1 MHKRRLVFA
10 AFVIVGMFDQ
20 AGRAGLY
27 PGAAG
32 QPGST
37 AIHMD
42 DPNIIAWADGWRD
55 YQVGSNCDPTWQTP
69 QLALGKAAG
78 TPFDIVSLG
87 RGGTIT
93 LIFPLGIGDREGF
106 DFLVFE
112 NSVNDT
118 FLELAYVEVSSDGI
132 YFFRFG
138 SDSQTT
144 DPVPAYGAVDPTMIT
159 GLAGKYRLGYGTP
172 FDLNELKGIS
182 SLLDITRVQ
191 YVRIVD
197 IVGDGTYLDSS
208 GNPIYDPYPTIGSA
222 GFDLEAVGVLNSC
235 NADFDG
241 SGAVDLLDLL
251 IFANAWLTRPADP
264 NWDSRCDLS
273 YDKDDWINYC
283 DFAVFSKQWQTEAAA
298 E

>member
-1 MHKRRLVFA
+1 MNKRRLVFA
-10 AFVIVGMFDQ
+10 AFVIVGLLDQ
-20 AGRAGLY
+20 AGRAGPY
-27 PGAAG
+27 PGPAG

-55 YQVGSNCDPTWQTP
+55 YQVGSNCESAWQTP

-78 TPFDIVSLG
+78 NPFDIVSLG

-93 LIFPLGIGDREGF
+93 LIFPLGIGDRQGF

-112 NSVNDT
+112 NSLNDT

-132 YFFRFG
+132 HFFRLG

-251 IFANAWLTRPADP
+251 IFANAWLTGPVDP

-273 YDKDDWINYC
+273 YDMDDWINYG
-283 DFAVFSKQWQTEAAA
+283 DFVVFSKQWQTEAAA